1 MLYEIYGNLE
11 SEQVIVAL
19 PALGERKEMYKEL
32 ANQLKE
38 YKMIAFD
45 LPGHNQAVQDD
56 YSIATYI
63 EFIKKTLDE
72 LEVSSAHFIGN
83 SIGGWIIQEMYS
95 VYPEKVS
102 SLLLLDGGF
111 YFLGDREDM
120 DSDEEIQLPIVEKF
134 EDLQAAINE
143 MVYEMEGLSVNT
155 YSNLNSYM
163 LGNFV
168 LKNDV
173 YMHHSNEEA
182 LNSLNQEILHHNY
195 CLQANINIPFNLLIA
210 KNNLDEISHQKLQQ
224 FKNTHSSTKVKVIEN
239 GYHFLPITNP
249 KEVAEFI
256 RTTL

>member
-1 MLYEIYGNLE
+1 IRDFHVTGV
-11 SEQVIVAL
+11 QTCAL
-19 PALGERKEMYKEL
+19 P
-32 ANQLKE
+32 
-38 YKMIAFD
+38 IF
-45 LPGHNQAVQDD
+45 QDD

-120 DSDEEIQLPIVEKF
+120 DSDEEIQLPIVEKL

-143 MVYEMEGLSVNT
+143 MVYEMEGLSENT

-168 LKNDV
+168 LTNDV

-182 LNSLNQEILHHNY
+182 LNSLNQ
-195 CLQANINIPFNLLIA
+195 
-210 KNNLDEISHQKLQQ
+210 
-224 FKNTHSSTKVKVIEN
+224 
-239 GYHFLPITNP
+239 
-249 KEVAEFI
+249 
-256 RTTL
+256 